1 MSRVLVVEDDI
12 DIRRLLEIRLARM
25 GHCVTSVGS
34 AADAQAAISSNG
46 VPDAVVLDIVMH
58 GTSGIDLLRQL
69 RDDPGSRD
77 LPVILL
83 TARDLKEDQ
92 KAARE
97 LHAHL
102 MRKPVEVASLTRML
116 NRALTPADS

>member
-1 MSRVLVVEDDI
+1 MSSVLVVEDDS

-25 GHCVTSVGS
+25 GHSVISVGS
-34 AADAQAAISSNG
+34 AAAALAAIDRYG

-58 GTSGIDLLRQL
+58 GASGIDLLRQL
-69 RDDPGSRD
+69 RDQPGSRD

-83 TARDLKEDQ
+83 TARDLQEDR
-92 KAARE
+92 KAAQE

-102 MRKPVEVASLTRML
+102 MQKPIEVASLTRIL
-116 NRALTPADS
+116 DRALTS